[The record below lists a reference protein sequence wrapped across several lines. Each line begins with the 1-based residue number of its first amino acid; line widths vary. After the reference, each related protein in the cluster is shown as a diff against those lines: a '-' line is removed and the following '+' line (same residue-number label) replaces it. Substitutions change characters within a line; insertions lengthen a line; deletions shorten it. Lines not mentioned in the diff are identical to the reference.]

1 MKIFNFFNYFIEFI
15 IICCILFLSFILLFH
30 KSFKINTSFEKV
42 SFEKKYEKPNFIL
55 IEKNNIISKR

>member
-30 KSFKINTSFEKV
+30 KSFKINTSFEK
-42 SFEKKYEKPNFIL
+42 KYEKPNFIL